1 MTVRTERMTGGIT
14 LVFTLCQAL
23 FCTLRMRDLTLPLP
37 QTEALY
43 TEEETEDQRSESESH
58 SVVSNSLRP
67 HGLNSPWH
75 SPGRN
80 IGVGSLS
87 VLQGIFPT
95 QGLNP
100 DLPHYKRIL
109 YQLSHKRS
117 PRILG

>member
-1 MTVRTERMTGGIT
+1 MTGGIT

-75 SPGRN
+75 SPGQN
-80 IGVGSLS
+80 IRMGSCFL
-87 VLQGIFPT
+87 LQGIFLT
-95 QGLNP
+95 QESNQGL
-100 DLPHYKRIL
+100 LHYRQIL
-109 YQLSHKRS
+109 YQLSYQGS
-117 PRILG
+117 PITYV